1 MVVVD
6 KEIRDLI
13 IFFALFYFRPRFTQP
28 TYHIRLAEGYM
39 PSQGGLLA
47 SLRASDNDTGINAM
61 LTYELIPDDAPIRI
75 SAEGERISSR
85 RISRHISTEDLD
97 LDMDMAGGNNRNHH
111 HHIHQQQQPPPQH
124 HHLLQRNQRNNNDNN
139 DRGKGLFIELGDE
152 QEGTGGDDGGGDEDA
167 EEVNLVDTDN
177 NDGDDEVLDVDG
189 DGVYEDVTER
199 MTGKR
204 KKKMGR
210 RKLAANRLL
219 GSGGAAERLE
229 NDDSDSGLYDS
240 FGGSG
245 AGGTGSFV
253 GGIND
258 RMVNEDAT
266 SNQRAADVS
275 RYFMVRPNDGSIVL
289 KQMVDYERAHE
300 FRFSVVVKDSGIPA
314 LSSTARVVVEGK
326 NEKITMKF
334 LFKLEKHLCAKY
346 LSCVYNFIFH
356 RQFLRKHNNILLVY
370 S

>member
-6 KEIRDLI
+6 KENRDLI
-13 IFFALFYFRPRFTQP
+13 IFFFFALFYFRPRFTQP

-47 SLRASDNDTGINAM
+47 SLRASDNDTGINAI

-97 LDMDMAGGNNRNHH
+97 LDLDMAGGNSRNHH
-111 HHIHQQQQPPPQH
+111 HHTHQQQQPPPPQH

-152 QEGTGGDDGGGDEDA
+152 QDGTGGSDDGGGGDEDA

-177 NDGDDEVLDVDG
+177 NGDGDDVEVLEDDGG

-204 KKKMGR
+204 KRKMGR
-210 RKLAANRLL
+210 RKLATNRLL

-229 NDDSDSGLYDS
+229 NDESDSGLYDS

-245 AGGTGSFV
+245 AGGTASFV
-253 GGIND
+253 GGIKD

-326 NEKITMKF
+326 NLKK
-334 LFKLEKHLCAKY
+334 
-346 LSCVYNFIFH
+346 S
-356 RQFLRKHNNILLVY
+356 
-370 S
+370 